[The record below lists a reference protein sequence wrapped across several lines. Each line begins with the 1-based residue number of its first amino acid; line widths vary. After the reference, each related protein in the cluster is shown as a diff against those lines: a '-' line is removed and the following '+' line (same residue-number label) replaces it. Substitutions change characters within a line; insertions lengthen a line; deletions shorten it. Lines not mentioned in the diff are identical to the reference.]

1 MKFGLMT
8 QIQMPRPWTETTERQ
23 AFWDNLD
30 QAVAAEAV
38 GFEHFWITEQHFF
51 AEIGHSSC
59 PDMFLAA
66 LSQRTTTMKLGFGVI
81 LMPVHNPFMI
91 AEKVAT
97 LDVLSN
103 GRAQFG
109 AGRGTSPYVV
119 EGLGFDPADG
129 REVGRESMEA
139 VLSMFENDL
148 FPGYKGNHLD
158 LPARHVLPRPIQ
170 RPHPP
175 IWVAASNFE
184 TWEHAGRQGFGCIG
198 VTRNTP
204 EETKPFIDGY
214 RSAIRSADPSTVVAR
229 VPNEQ
234 TAAFA
239 IASVDTDDRRGR
251 DVACAAARWYYGDN
265 DAELNRIRFS
275 TAKGVTAVND
285 KIASRSNDEL
295 IRDAMAIGGDADTV
309 SRGVERWAEAGLDQM
324 IFMLQAGRTTHD
336 QIMRSIELI
345 GEKVIPRFADRP
357 AVSDRPGLSARVA

>member
-30 QAVAAEAV
+30 QAAAAEAA

-51 AEIGHSSC
+51 IEIGHSSC

-66 LSQRTTTMKLGFGVI
+66 LSQRTRTMRLGFGVI
-81 LMPVHNPFMI
+81 LMPVHNPFRI

-103 GRAQFG
+103 GRAEFG
-109 AGRGTSPYVV
+109 AGRGTAPYVV
-119 EGLGFDPADG
+119 EGLGFDPAVG
-129 REVGRESMEA
+129 REVGKEAMDA
-139 VLSMFENDL
+139 VLSMLENEF
-148 FPGYKGNHLD
+148 FPGYKGKHFD
-158 LPARHVLPRPIQ
+158 LPARHVVPRPIQ

-175 IWVAASNFE
+175 IWVAASNLE

-204 EETKPFIDGY
+204 EETKPFVDAY
-214 RSAIRSADPSTVVAR
+214 RNAIRSGGPSSFVAR

-239 IASVDTDDRRGR
+239 IGCVHDDDRIGR
-251 DVACAAARWYYGDN
+251 DLACAAARWYYGQN
-265 DAELNRIRFS
+265 NAELNRIRFS

-295 IRDAMAIGGDADTV
+295 IYDAMAIGGNPDTV
-309 SRGVERWAEAGLDQM
+309 CRQVERWAEAGLDQM
-324 IFMLQAGRTTHD
+324 IFMLQAGETTHD
-336 QIMRSIELI
+336 QVMRSIELI
-345 GEKVIPRFADRP
+345 GEKVIPRFAGRAAEP
-357 AVSDRPGLSARVA
+357 GHGAARAVA

>member
-8 QIQMPRPWTETTERQ
+8 QIQMPRPWTEQTERQ

-30 QAVAAEAV
+30 QAVAAEAA

-51 AEIGHSSC
+51 IEIGHSSC

-66 LSQRTTTMKLGFGVI
+66 LSQRTNRMRLGFSVI
-81 LMPVHNPFMI
+81 LMPVHNPFRI

-103 GRAQFG
+103 GRAEFG

-119 EGLGFDPADG
+119 EGLGFDPAVG
-129 REVGRESMEA
+129 REVGREAMDA
-139 VLSMFENDL
+139 VLSMFESEL
-148 FPGYKGNHLD
+148 FPGYKGQHFN
-158 LPARHVLPRPIQ
+158 LPARHVVPRPIQ

-204 EETKPFIDGY
+204 EETKPFIDAY
-214 RSAIRSADPSTVVAR
+214 RSAIHAGDSSSFVAR
-229 VPNEQ
+229 APNNQ

-239 IASVDTDDRRGR
+239 VGCLDKDDQVGR
-251 DVACAAARWYYGDN
+251 ERACAAARWYYGQN
-265 DAELNRIRFS
+265 DAELNRLRFS
-275 TAKGVTAVND
+275 TAKGVTTVND
-285 KIASRSNDEL
+285 KIASRSNDRL
-295 IRDAMAIGGDADTV
+295 IEDAMAIGGNADTV
-309 SRGVERWAEAGLDQM
+309 CRQVERWAEAGLDQL
-324 IFMLQAGRTTHD
+324 IFMLQAGMTSHD
-336 QIMRSIELI
+336 EVLRSIDII
-345 GEKVIPRFADRP
+345 GEKVIPRF
-357 AVSDRPGLSARVA
+357 SDSKAPTRSKVA